1 MHCSQLAH
9 LLLQGLNT
17 VRSTILV
24 TVIVVFGCIGVGI
37 FAALLSYAPIL
48 CIKMRDKWRR
58 PQVRSQD
65 SDQQQELTGLSK
77 TSETRA

>member
-1 MHCSQLAH
+1 LP
-9 LLLQGLNT
+9 LQGLNT

-37 FAALLSYAPIL
+37 FAVLLSYAPIL
-48 CIKMRDKWRR
+48 CIKMHGKWRR

-77 TSETRA
+77 TSKTRA